1 MKLLTTADTPL
12 EEAISRM
19 KNKDFKK
26 IIRKI
31 EKAYGKKNLDELR
44 IKTKFE
50 VRLKNGK
57 ETEEGIKLIEKYK

>member
-1 MKLLTTADTPL
+1 MKLLSTADTPL
-12 EEAISRM
+12 EEAISKM
-19 KNKDFKK
+19 KNKDFRK

-31 EKAYGKKNLDELR
+31 EKAYGKKNLKELW

-50 VRLKNGK
+50 VKLKNGE